1 MYPQLRADLTSADY
15 PGAFYENKV
24 FVRGSSARVTNRLVN
39 APDLEWLMAQGK
51 AKWSIEIRAPAALW
65 SRTELTSLDDKTF
78 NLSPEE
84 TGPEVFVISRLV
96 AVEDLDLPTR
106 KLNPA
111 WHENDIVEIPRGV
124 WLALGN
130 IARTESS
137 VSSILRF
144 VKSDHLPSGR
154 MEIAGP
160 DDQFQFIVSV
170 APDLFARRSYRDV
183 QIAALIGVMG
193 RMPAVAASLGE
204 GNEPPI
210 LRTIRARLEGEDVTA
225 WDDRDNYDA
234 ATAATALEPFT
245 GGQEEEEEE

>member
-24 FVRGSSARVTNRLVN
+24 FVTGSSARVINSLVN
-39 APDLEWLMAQGK
+39 APDLESLMAQGK

-65 SRTELTSLDDKTF
+65 SRTELTSLDDKTV
-78 NLSPEE
+78 NLSPED
-84 TGPEVFVISRLV
+84 TGPEVFIISRLV
-96 AVEDLDLPTR
+96 AIEDLELPTSR
-106 KLNPA
+106 LNPA
-111 WHENDIVEIPRGV
+111 WHDDDIVEIPKGV
-124 WLALGN
+124 WLALGS
-130 IARTESS
+130 IWRSESS
-137 VSSILRF
+137 VSSILKF
-144 VKSDHLPSGR
+144 IKSDHLPNGR
-154 MEIAGP
+154 MEIEGP

-193 RMPAVAASLGE
+193 KLPAVADSLGE

-210 LRTIRARLEGEDVTA
+210 LRMIRIRLEGEDVAT
-225 WDDRDNYDA
+225 WEDRDNYNA
-234 ATAATALEPFT
+234 AAAATALEPFT